1 MNDEF
6 FSGLIGELAEGGH
19 SDHPPDQVLRRYL
32 QRRLPD
38 EDRFSEEITRLL
50 ADTRS
55 EEHWTL
61 TAVSLHVATCRE
73 CAARVAQIRA
83 AANPLAKPSR
93 GKRNSNSHLRRW
105 TLKRRLAY
113 YLPLATVA
121 AGLIVLLVNLLLFN
135 PHSLAQNCIFG
146 GLVR

>member
-6 FSGLIGELAEGGH
+6 FSGLIGELEEQSY
-19 SDHPPDQVLRRYL
+19 SDHPPERVLRRYL
-32 QRRLPD
+32 RWRLPD
-38 EDRFSEEITRLL
+38 RDRFSEEITRLL

-55 EEHWTL
+55 EERWTL

-73 CAARVAQIRA
+73 CAARVARIRA
-83 AANPLAKPSR
+83 ATNPAADPSR
-93 GKRNSNSHLRRW
+93 GRRNLNLHLRRW

-113 YLPLATVA
+113 YLPLATAA

-135 PHSLAQNCIFG
+135 PHSPAQNCIFG